1 MPANQS
7 LQAAAFRLVALLG
20 REIDFK
26 ARNGGQC
33 VTCTAAF
40 TSMSALGRH
49 FQDAH
54 QQGKPD
60 GHGRL
65 EIGGASFA
73 DNAAAE
79 RELMM
84 FESVRTES
92 QATQKRVLRA
102 SKACAAPAPTL
113 DGFTARQSR
122 TPLTVLL
129 FAKLPIGMIQGSGC
143 TGVAL
148 RQETRCGR
156 R

>member
-1 MPANQS
+1 M
-7 LQAAAFRLVALLG
+7 
-20 REIDFK
+20 
-26 ARNGGQC
+26 
-33 VTCTAAF
+33 TCTAAF

-65 EIGGASFA
+65 EMGGASFA

-92 QATQKRVLRA
+92 QATQERVLRA
-102 SKACAAPAPTL
+102 SKAALCCPRANPGRIIQPAKAVPH
-113 DGFTARQSR
+113 
-122 TPLTVLL
+122 
-129 FAKLPIGMIQGSGC
+129 
-143 TGVAL
+143 
-148 RQETRCGR
+148 
-156 R
+156 